1 MITTEYLITAL
12 IMALIPGTGV
22 IYTLNT
28 ALVNNTKYGLA
39 ASVGCTLGI
48 VPHITACVLGLS
60 AIMQLGAQIFM
71 IIKYAGVVYLCY
83 LAFMTWKNAGTSLG
97 NSNIGTHKGYFETA
111 KRAVFINLLNPKL
124 TIFFLSFIPQYLPVN
139 SSNTTADMILLSLVF
154 MLITFIVFAG
164 YAIAAGAVS
173 SFIRQNKKVS
183 KWIERGFAC
192 IFAGFAVK
200 LALQDK

>member
-28 ALVNNTKYGLA
+28 ALVNNTRYGLA

-48 VPHITACVLGLS
+48 IPHIVACVLGLS
-60 AIMQLGAQIFM
+60 AIMQLSAQVFM
-71 IIKYAGVVYLCY
+71 IIKYAGVIYLCY
-83 LAFMTWKNAGTSLG
+83 LAFMTWKNAGTTLG
-97 NSNIGTHKGYFETA
+97 SSNINTHKGYFETG
-111 KRAVFINLLNPKL
+111 KRAILINLLNPKL
-124 TIFFLSFIPQYLPVN
+124 TIFFLSFIPQYLPAN
-139 SSNTTADMILLSLVF
+139 SLNPTIDMILLSLVF

-164 YAIAAGAVS
+164 YAIAAGTVS
-173 SFIRQNKKVS
+173 SFIKRNKKIS

-200 LALQDK
+200 LALQEK